1 MNIIIDFDS
10 TFIQLEGLDT
20 LAEIALANNP
30 NAQEVVQEI
39 KEITNQGMEGKI
51 PFSESLQ
58 KRLQLLN
65 ANREHLPLLINKLKQ
80 NVTESFQ
87 RNREFLK
94 NYTTN
99 IYILSNGFKDFIIP
113 VVEDYG
119 ISANQVFANTFTFDE
134 DGNITG
140 ADIASPLSQDNGK
153 ITQVKELGLNGD
165 TVVIGDG
172 LTDYQIREAG
182 LAKKFYAFTENVERQ
197 VVVEK
202 ADHVAPNLDEFLFD
216 NQLQRAMSYPK
227 NRIKVLILE
236 NIHQDAVD
244 TFKSEGYTVEVING
258 GLDEDELCEKIKD
271 VSIIGIRSK
280 TQITA
285 KVLENANK
293 LIAIGAF
300 CIGTNQIDLETC
312 LDKGIVV
319 FNAPFSNTRSVVEL
333 AIGQMIML
341 MRNIFP
347 FSNKMHEGVW
357 NKSAK
362 GSHEIR
368 GKKLG
373 IIGYGNIGAQLS
385 VLAESMGLDVY
396 YYDIVEKLALGNATR
411 CHTLEDVLKISD
423 IITLHVDGRPEN
435 RNVFTAE
442 VFDQMKDGAIFM
454 NLSRGFVVDVP
465 ALVERLKNGKIKGAS
480 VDVFPQE
487 PKTNKDPFISELI
500 GAPNVILTP
509 HIGGS
514 TLEAQENIA
523 EFVPSHLINF
533 IDKGDTFG
541 SVNFPNLKLPEQQ
554 NAHRLIHVHENVS
567 GILAKINQTFAK
579 HEVNILGQ
587 YLKTNE
593 KIGYVITDID
603 KVYKK
608 GLTEELRNIEHTIK
622 FRILY

>member
-20 LAEIALANNP
+20 LAEIALTNSP
-30 NAQEVVQEI
+30 NAKEIVQEI

-58 KRLQLLN
+58 KRLKLLN
-65 ANREHLPLLINKLKQ
+65 ANREHLPQLIEKLKQ

-94 NYTTN
+94 NYASN
-99 IYILSNGFKDFIIP
+99 IYILSNGFKDFIVP
-113 VVEDYG
+113 VVVEFG
-119 ISANQVFANTFTFDE
+119 IAEKQVFANTFTFDE

-140 ADIASPLSQDNGK
+140 VDTNSPLSQDNGK
-153 ITQVKELGLNGD
+153 ITQVKALGLNGN

-182 LAKKFYAFTENVERQ
+182 LARKFYAFIENVERPS
-197 VVVEK
+197 VVEK
-202 ADHVAPNLDEFLFD
+202 ADHVTPNLDEFLFA

-244 TFKSEGYTVEVING
+244 TFKKEGYAVEVING
-258 GLDEDELCEKIKD
+258 GLDENELCEKIKD
-271 VSIIGIRSK
+271 VSVIGIRSK

-285 KVLENANK
+285 KVLEHANK
-293 LIAIGAF
+293 LIAVGAF

-312 LDKGIVV
+312 LEKGVV
-319 FNAPFSNTRSVVEL
+319 AFNAPFSNTRSVVEL

-396 YYDIVEKLALGNATR
+396 YYDIVEKLALGNATK
-411 CHTLEDVLKISD
+411 CNTIDEVLNVAD
-423 IITLHVDGRPEN
+423 IVTLHVDGRPEN
-435 RNVFTAE
+435 KNFFTAE
-442 VFDQMKDGAIFM
+442 MFEQMKDGAIFM

-465 ALVERLKNGKIKGAS
+465 ALVERLKSGKIKGAS
-480 VDVFPQE
+480 VDVFPKE
-487 PKTNKDPFISELI
+487 PKTNQEPFVSELI
-500 GAPNVILTP
+500 GLPNMILTP

-523 EFVPSHLINF
+523 AFVPSHLINF

-554 NAHRLIHVHENVS
+554 NAHRLIHIHENVS
-567 GILAKINQTFAK
+567 GILAKINQVFAK

-603 KVYKK
+603 KVYKE
-608 GLTEELRNIEHTIK
+608 GLTEELRNIENTIR